1 MHNILSWKNSPSP
14 LAIRAVDFKLMPS
27 NFTYQVQTTRM
38 KMQVEWFR
46 NHTHKN
52 VSILTH
58 FKKIMW
64 YVNEEIYVLQQQG
77 KEKFL
82 LHKKFVS
89 EANSM
94 TFRRGPLACCAV
106 VDNRLLLS
114 SSVSTP
120 LLSHCLPSTVSI
132 TCNASFPFRHS
143 RYKKKT

>member
-1 MHNILSWKNSPSP
+1 MNSETICSSTRRWYNLRAHRSKGQSTVMFFLKCSDKSWLPSFNPFISIGYVEEASIIFP
-14 LAIRAVDFKLMPS
+14 LWQQWV
-27 NFTYQVQTTRM
+27 
-38 KMQVEWFR
+38 
-46 NHTHKN
+46 
-52 VSILTH
+52 
-58 FKKIMW
+58 
-64 YVNEEIYVLQQQG
+64 YVLQQQG

-143 RYKKKT
+143 RCKKK